1 MPWRPGSVT
10 SAPDPTRKAYS
21 ARSNPWLY
29 IYCIGPSL
37 VPVLVAVFML
47 YAYCLHSTRM
57 KFVPYSRGIGYLWPQ
72 TEELVWSIVT
82 GKSTFITLHYI
93 ALQVQST
100 TTAICLCY
108 AVAAKANQMPCS
120 QSSNV
125 GTNSCST
132 YHGCHCVHCRPHFAQ
147 VQSIHLL
154 SPRRS
159 WCLRCG
165 RCRSF
170 CCPLYHTAN
179 NITL

>member
-47 YAYCLHSTRM
+47 YTYCLHSTRM

-82 GKSTFITLHYI
+82 GKSTFILHYITLHYKYRARRQPYVSAMQLLPRQI
-93 ALQVQST
+93 RCHAVNQATLWLILVAH
-100 TTAICLCY
+100 TTAVIVSTVARTSLRFRVYIC
-108 AVAAKANQMPCS
+108 
-120 QSSNV
+120 
-125 GTNSCST
+125 
-132 YHGCHCVHCRPHFAQ
+132 
-147 VQSIHLL
+147 
-154 SPRRS
+154 
-159 WCLRCG
+159 
-165 RCRSF
+165 
-170 CCPLYHTAN
+170 
-179 NITL
+179 